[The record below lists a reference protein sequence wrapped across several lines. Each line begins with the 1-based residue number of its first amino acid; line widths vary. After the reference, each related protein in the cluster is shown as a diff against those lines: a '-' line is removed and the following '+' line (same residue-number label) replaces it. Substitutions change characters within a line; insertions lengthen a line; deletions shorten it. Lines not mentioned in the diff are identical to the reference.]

1 LKEESNGK
9 IIIEQKGLME
19 YDSKGDRL
27 IQKNPEANNQ
37 TWPIAMW
44 FTSDN
49 LCEAG
54 MVRDISDPA
63 KVPTE
68 RKWNFKSPDL
78 LVLSVLVD
86 GKFLEALVL
95 KRKFN

>member
-1 LKEESNGK
+1 
-9 IIIEQKGLME
+9 ME

-54 MVRDISDPA
+54 IGQGY
-63 KVPTE
+63 
-68 RKWNFKSPDL
+68 F
-78 LVLSVLVD
+78 
-86 GKFLEALVL
+86 
-95 KRKFN
+95 

>member
-1 LKEESNGK
+1 
-9 IIIEQKGLME
+9 ME

-49 LCEAG
+49 LCEAVWSG
-54 MVRDISDPA
+54 I
-63 KVPTE
+63 
-68 RKWNFKSPDL
+68 FLILQKSRQRENGTSNPLIL

-86 GKFLEALVL
+86 GKFLEASVL